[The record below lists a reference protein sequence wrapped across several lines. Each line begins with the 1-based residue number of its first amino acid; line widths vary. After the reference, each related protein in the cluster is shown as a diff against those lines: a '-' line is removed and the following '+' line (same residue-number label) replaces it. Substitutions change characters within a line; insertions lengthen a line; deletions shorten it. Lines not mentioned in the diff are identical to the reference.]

1 MKFDYYTREGVL
13 YGAMIRSLM
22 SLPSTDI
29 LDSSLHFNVRRN
41 NSNRVTVR
49 DYNRE
54 VLILEGNTTQR
65 NRTEYRN
72 LSFSPNGSTFTT
84 MGVSF
89 IYIDITDP
97 SNTECLMALS
107 NTQRFINGI
116 YYALYGYYGTE
127 RHIDGSTYVVLN
139 TMERLFPLPKGVQI

>member
-13 YGAMIRSLM
+13 YGTMIRSLM

-29 LDSSLHFNVRRN
+29 LDTSLPFNVRRN

-54 VLILEGNTTQR
+54 VFLIEGKSQN
-65 NRTEYRN
+65 NRSEYWN
-72 LSFSPNGSTFTT
+72 LSFSPNGSTFIL
-84 MGVSF
+84 MGESF
-89 IYIDITDP
+89 KYIDITDS
-97 SNTECLMALS
+97 SNTERLLAFS

-116 YYALYGYYGTE
+116 YYALYGYYGLQG
-127 RHIDGSTYVVLN
+127 HIDGSTYVVLN
-139 TMERLFPLPKGVQI
+139 VMERWFPLPKGVQI

>member
-54 VLILEGNTTQR
+54 VLLIEGKSQN
-65 NRTEYRN
+65 NRSEYRN
-72 LSFSPNGSTFTT
+72 LSFSPNGSIFTM
-84 MGVSF
+84 MGESF
-89 IYIDITDP
+89 KYIDITDL
-97 SNTECLMALS
+97 SNTERLLALS

-116 YYALYGYYGTE
+116 FYALYGHYGLQG
-127 RHIDGSTYVVLN
+127 HIDGSTYVVLN

>member
-1 MKFDYYTREGVL
+1 MRFDHFTREGVL

-29 LDSSLHFNVRRN
+29 FDSSLHFNVRRN

-54 VLILEGNTTQR
+54 VLLIEGKSQN
-65 NRTEYRN
+65 NRSEYRN
-72 LSFSPNGSTFTT
+72 LSFSPNGSIFTM
-84 MGVSF
+84 MGESF
-89 IYIDITDP
+89 KYIDITDS
-97 SNTECLMALS
+97 SNTERLLALS

-116 YYALYGYYGTE
+116 FYALYGHYGLQGL
-127 RHIDGSTYVVLN
+127 IDGSTYVVLN